1 MIYDCSLIDIEHFHI
16 ICACTTL
23 LLNVKLRLR
32 KINTIQQIVNNK
44 RMFVFFILYCL
55 SFVNGTVKI
64 NSNKFK

>member
-1 MIYDCSLIDIEHFHI
+1 MIYDCSLIDIEHFQI

-32 KINTIQQIVNNK
+32 KINTIQQILNNR

-55 SFVNGTVKI
+55 SFLNDTVKI
-64 NSNKFK
+64 I